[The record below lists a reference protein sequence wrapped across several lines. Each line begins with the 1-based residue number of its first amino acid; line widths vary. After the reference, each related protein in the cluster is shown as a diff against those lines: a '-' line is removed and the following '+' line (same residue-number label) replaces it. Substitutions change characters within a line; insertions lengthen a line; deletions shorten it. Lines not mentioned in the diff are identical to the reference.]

1 MVVNGRTDSEVGGW
15 ETPAAFG
22 DYCALSNDVWRYHEP
37 FVGGGAVFFH
47 LDPTAGTI
55 NDLNERLTTFYEVV
69 RDHPDALIAE
79 NKTHEY
85 VEEYFYEARSEFNE
99 FLSKSTLT
107 SEDRIREASLL
118 LYLNRTC
125 FNGLY
130 RENSD
135 GEFNVS
141 FGRYTNPDWVQEQRI
156 RRASRTL
163 QGTEVFNTD
172 FEYVLEEATEGDLV
186 YFDPPYEPVSKTADF
201 NSYHADGFDRD
212 DQRRLRDAAVELSEQ
227 NVSVLISNSPPV
239 AELYEAYDGF
249 SVTYV
254 DAARAINSDASSR
267 GEVAEVLITNVQ
279 PEDRRRKTLA
289 DFTE

>member
-1 MVVNGRTDSEVGGW
+1 MVEPILKWAGGKRQLLSEITGLFPTSY
-15 ETPAAFG
+15 EA
-22 DYCALSNDVWRYHEP
+22 YHEP

-47 LDPTAGTI
+47 LDPAAGTI
-55 NDLNERLTTFYEVV
+55 NDLNGRLTTFYEVV
-69 RDHPDALIAE
+69 RDHPDALIEE
-79 NKTHEY
+79 NKTHEHSD
-85 VEEYFYEARSEFNE
+85 EYFYEARTEFNG
-99 FLSKSTLT
+99 FLSESTRT
-107 SEDRIREASLL
+107 HEDRVREASLL

-156 RRASRTL
+156 RKASRTL
-163 QGTEVFNTD
+163 QGTRVFNTD
-172 FEYVLEEATEGDLV
+172 FEYVLDEAENGDLV

-239 AELYEAYDGF
+239 TELYEGYDAF

-267 GEVAEVLITNVQ
+267 GEVAEVLITNV
-279 PEDRRRKTLA
+279 PSGDRRRKTLA

>member
-1 MVVNGRTDSEVGGW
+1 MVEPILKWAGGKRQL
-15 ETPAAFG
+15 
-22 DYCALSNDVWRYHEP
+22 LSDITGLFPTTYEAYHEP

-47 LDPTAGTI
+47 LDPDAGTI
-55 NDLNERLTTFYEVV
+55 NDLNARLTTFYEVV
-69 RDHPDALIAE
+69 RDRPDELIEE
-79 NKTHEY
+79 NKTHEHS
-85 VEEYFYEARSEFNE
+85 EEYFYEARSEFNE
-99 FLSKSTLT
+99 FLSESPSTR
-107 SEDRIREASLL
+107 EARVREASLL
-118 LYLNRTC
+118 LFLNRTC

-156 RRASRTL
+156 RKASRTL
-163 QGTEVFNTD
+163 QGTQVFNTG
-172 FEYVLEEATEGDLV
+172 FEYVLEEASSGDLV

-212 DQRRLRDAAVELSEQ
+212 DQRRLRDTAVELTEQ

-239 AELYEAYDGF
+239 TELYKEYDDF

-254 DAARAINSDASSR
+254 DATRAINSDANNR

-279 PEDRRRKTLA
+279 PGERRRKTLA

>member
-1 MVVNGRTDSEVGGW
+1 
-15 ETPAAFG
+15 
-22 DYCALSNDVWRYHEP
+22 
-37 FVGGGAVFFH
+37 VFFH
-47 LDPTAGTI
+47 LDPDAGTI
-55 NDLNERLTTFYEVV
+55 NDLNERLTTFYETV
-69 RDHPDALIAE
+69 RDHPDTLIKQ
-79 NKTHEY
+79 NKTHEHS
-85 VEEYFYEARSEFNE
+85 EEYFYEARSEFNE
-99 FLSKSTLT
+99 FLSKSTLKY
-107 SEDRIREASLL
+107 EERVREASLL

-156 RRASRTL
+156 RKASRSL
-163 QGTEVFNTD
+163 QGTRVFNTD
-172 FEYVLEEATEGDLV
+172 FEYVVEEATDGDLV

-212 DQRRLRDAAVELSEQ
+212 DQRRLRDAAVELTEQ

-239 AELYEAYDGF
+239 TELYEERDAF
-249 SVTYV
+249 SVTHV
-254 DAARAINSDASSR
+254 DATRAVNSDASNR

>member
-1 MVVNGRTDSEVGGW
+1 MVEPILKWAGGKRQLLTDI
-15 ETPAAFG
+15 T
-22 DYCALSNDVWRYHEP
+22 ALFPVTYHAYHEP

-47 LDPTAGTI
+47 LDPDSGTI
-55 NDLNERLTTFYEVV
+55 NDLNGRLTTFYEVV
-69 RDHPDALIAE
+69 RDYPDQLIAE

-85 VEEYFYEARSEFNE
+85 AEEYFYQARERFNQA
-99 FLSKSTLT
+99 LSNSTVT
-107 SEDRIREASLL
+107 REDRIQEASLL

-130 RENSD
+130 RENND

-141 FGRYTNPDWVQEQRI
+141 FGRHTNPDWVQEQRI
-156 RRASRTL
+156 RKASRSL
-163 QGTEVFNTD
+163 QGTDVFNTD
-172 FEYVLEEATEGDLV
+172 FEYVVEEATGGDLV

-201 NSYHADGFDRD
+201 NAYHADGFDRA
-212 DQRRLRDAAVELSEQ
+212 DQRRLRDTAVELSK
-227 NVSVLISNSPPV
+227 NDVAVLISNSPPV
-239 AELYEAYDGF
+239 AELYEEFDTF

-267 GEVAEVLITNVQ
+267 GDVAEVLITNV
-279 PEDRRRKTLA
+279 PSDDRQRKTLA

>member
-1 MVVNGRTDSEVGGW
+1 MVEPILKWAGGKRQLLSEITGLFPMSY
-15 ETPAAFG
+15 E
-22 DYCALSNDVWRYHEP
+22 SYHEP
-37 FVGGGAVFFH
+37 FIGGGAIFFH
-47 LDPTAGTI
+47 LAPDAGTI
-55 NDLNERLTTFYEVV
+55 NDLNRRLTTLYQVV
-69 RDHPDALIAE
+69 REQPDALIKE
-79 NKTHEY
+79 NKSHEH
-85 VEEYFYEARSEFNE
+85 EEAYFYRARSEFNG
-99 FLSKSTLT
+99 FLSKSPLT
-107 SEDRIREASLL
+107 RQERVREASLL

-156 RRASRTL
+156 RKASRTL
-163 QGTEVFNTD
+163 QGTKVFSTD
-172 FEYVLEEATEGDLV
+172 FEYVLQEATDDDLV

-239 AELYEAYDGF
+239 AELYERYEAF

-254 DAARAINSDASSR
+254 DAARAINSDASNR
-267 GEVAEVLITNVQ
+267 GDVAEVLITNVS
-279 PEDRRRKTLA
+279 PEERQRRTLA